1 MCESDRRLTIII
13 FLLREALP
21 PPLVNFSRIVIERVI
36 GPSRWKI
43 TDFFINKVLS
53 MRLCFG
59 YNGYTFLLSTSLCF
73 GYYGYNHYKHFF
85 GSDKA
90 SDFFVTRPLFLYA
103 V

>member
-53 MRLCFG
+53 MSR
-59 YNGYTFLLSTSLCF
+59 CF
-73 GYYGYNHYKHFF
+73 GYYGYTFMDPSKRH
-85 GSDKA
+85 A
-90 SDFFVTRPLFLYA
+90 SKNYILA
-103 V
+103 VVKSL